1 MTVPKYIKDK
11 MHSVARYAQMSD
23 GAMKV
28 VEAWLEDHG
37 IDPSVLRDGDGY
49 SLEELEY
56 GNDVTAAL
64 CERIS
69 KM

>member
-11 MHSVARYAQMSD
+11 MRSVVKYAQMSD
-23 GAMKV
+23 EAMKV

-37 IDPSVLRDGDGY
+37 IDPGMLRDGDGY

-56 GNDVTAAL
+56 GNDVTEAL

-69 KM
+69 EM